1 MITLEQA
8 KKIIKDQV
16 KILKEEKVCLND
28 SLFRILSE
36 KIVSDRDYPPFD
48 KAQMDGLACKQN
60 DRKKKLKIIE
70 EIPAGKIPQKII
82 NSGECAKIM
91 TGAVMPEGADCVIM
105 VEQAEFLNENEV
117 IFKGNDTEKYCYKK
131 GSDLKRGDTVLTLG
145 EKITS
150 QHIAILSSVGIT
162 EVPVFKKP
170 NVAVITSGNEIVN
183 AGISPQ
189 TEQIRDCN
197 SPMLLAQLNKL
208 GISGRF
214 YGIARDEYDSMKEL
228 TLKALD
234 DDNQVII
241 FSAAMSMGDYDF
253 GPRLF
258 KDIGADIKFEKIA
271 FQPGKPTV
279 FAVCN
284 GKYIFGLPGNP
295 VSTFTTFE
303 LLVRP
308 FLYNLM
314 GMEEK
319 ERFFT
324 VRLNKKIIR
333 KKCERLF
340 YHPIRFVEN
349 DVVEPLDYHGSSHVD
364 ILTKLEGWLPIEIGT
379 KCVNKDEQVKIR
391 CLHQ

>member
-284 GKYIFGLPGNP
+284 G
-295 VSTFTTFE
+295 
-303 LLVRP
+303 
-308 FLYNLM
+308 
-314 GMEEK
+314 
-319 ERFFT
+319 
-324 VRLNKKIIR
+324 
-333 KKCERLF
+333 
-340 YHPIRFVEN
+340 
-349 DVVEPLDYHGSSHVD
+349 
-364 ILTKLEGWLPIEIGT
+364 
-379 KCVNKDEQVKIR
+379 
-391 CLHQ
+391 